1 MTYTA
6 PMQSDVGGLSN
17 PVLPPLPPP
26 GEKRRIDLHRR
37 RAIVTADRIDVR
49 PSRAAIVPPL
59 FGFLLGALCVGFI
72 VIGVLSNA
80 VPYWLLAFLL
90 LIALLAVPLT
100 GITLVY
106 ALFGANVIFDRA
118 KQSGTWQQGLLGMGI
133 GTTELVPFWKIDAII
148 VAEAGTSGG
157 ARGRRTEEFA
167 QWEAVL
173 LKKSGKTLSIGSMT
187 VPRQF
192 SSFGMSPVKDLAD
205 AIAALTGVSV
215 RVESEVAPATAEQ
228 GTGEPLPPETGPRR
242 REVRPAQPPR
252 RRRPEARADRQPPE

>member
-1 MTYTA
+1 
-6 PMQSDVGGLSN
+6 MQSDVGGPPT
-17 PVLPPLPPP
+17 PVSPPLSPP

-59 FGFLLGALCVGFI
+59 FGFLLGAMCVGLI

-106 ALFGANVIFDRA
+106 ALFGANVIFDKA

-133 GTTELVPFWKIDAII
+133 GTTELVPFWKIDAI
-148 VAEAGTSGG
+148 VVTEAGTPGG

-192 SSFGMSPVKDLAD
+192 SSFGMAPVKDLAV
-205 AIAALTGVSV
+205 AVAALAGVSV
-215 RVESEVAPATAEQ
+215 RVESEVVPGTAGQ
-228 GTGEPLPPETGPRR
+228 MAGESLPPDAGPRR

-252 RRRPEARADRQPPE
+252 RRSDVRTDRRPPE